1 MRHTHVSIRIHC
13 VFSTKERRPS
23 IPEDLQPRLWAFI
36 GGIARRIGAKAIAV
50 GGMSDHV
57 HVLLLLPATMA
68 LAKAVQTLKANSSRW
83 LHEVTGKPLEWQ
95 EGYAAFS
102 VSISHTDATVAY
114 IHNQREHHA
123 KRGFDQEL
131 ARMLE
136 RHHIES

>member
-1 MRHTHVSIRIHC
+1 MI
-13 VFSTKERRPS
+13 
-23 IPEDLQPRLWAFI
+23 
-36 GGIARRIGAKAIAV
+36 
-50 GGMSDHV
+50 
-57 HVLLLLPATMA
+57 
-68 LAKAVQTLKANSSRW
+68 
-83 LHEVTGKPLEWQ
+83 GKPFEWQ

-136 RHHIES
+136 QHHIEE